1 MNEFN
6 NLKIHRCVS
15 LAAAHSRLIEEIRS
29 PDLLS
34 LSTFHLT

>member
-29 PDLLS
+29 LIYY
-34 LSTFHLT
+34 HLVHSI

>member
-15 LAAAHSRLIEEIRS
+15 LAAAHSRLIMLDHLIYYH
-29 PDLLS
+29 
-34 LSTFHLT
+34 STFHLT